1 MKKSN
6 LFTLFL
12 AVLLFNTFSS
22 YACENTP
29 PTSPIAFRK
38 KMSVEKK
45 QSLNMAQ
52 MLLVAAMLSSSTIPN
67 SFDKHKNPLVAQ
79 DVNSPVLGRKSP
91 TKKKKK

>member
-29 PTSPIAFRK
+29 PNSPASRKKTSPNRFEI
-38 KMSVEKK
+38 
-45 QSLNMAQ
+45 QQGNMAR
-52 MLLVAAMLSSSTIPN
+52 MFFLAVIASSVTPEP
-67 SFDKHKNPLVAQ
+67 FAEQ

-91 TKKKKK
+91 TKKKKR